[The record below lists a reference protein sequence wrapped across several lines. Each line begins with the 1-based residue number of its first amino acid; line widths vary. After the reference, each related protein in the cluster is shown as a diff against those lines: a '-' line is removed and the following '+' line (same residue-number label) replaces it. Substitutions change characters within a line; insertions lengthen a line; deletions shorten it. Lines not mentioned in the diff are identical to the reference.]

1 MPARFSQ
8 VASGVEHRL
17 KHQPLLRRARVLDV
31 SAELARIELL
41 EGPLAGETVTGLYY
55 RDLGAAPVEGEEVAA
70 NTVGLEMGLGT
81 GGVALIVP
89 PLDGS
94 TAAPANENHFVKLP
108 YTPLQFPASSPPQA
122 EDLSG
127 VPVVVLSLH
136 SHLAPAC
143 CAAATLK
150 PACRTTFVWQEGGA
164 LPVALSRTVREL
176 KGRGLLHA
184 VVSSGSAF
192 GGDLEAPN
200 VYSGFLAAASAQS
213 GARLVLAG
221 VGPGLLGTATAF
233 GHGGM
238 AAAIALNAASS
249 LGAEP
254 VLAPRLSSADPR
266 ARHRGLSHHTRA
278 ALGSAI
284 AGCRVALPASCDVSL
299 EGLPGRHTY
308 EFVEA
313 GAAGSQERFGVT
325 FESMGRCYED
335 DPVFFDAAAA
345 AAALALDGGSS
356 G

>member
-1 MPARFSQ
+1 M
-8 VASGVEHRL
+8 EHRL
-17 KHQPLLRRARVLDV
+17 KHSASQLVLRRARVLAV
-31 SAELARIELL
+31 SPEFAEIELL
-41 EGPLAGETVTGLYY
+41 EGPLAGEIVPGLFY
-55 RDLGAAPVEGEEVAA
+55 RDLGAPPVAGEEVAA

-81 GGVALIVP
+81 GGVAVIVP
-89 PLDGS
+89 SLEGS
-94 TAAPANENHFVKLP
+94 ADAPANEDHFVKLP
-108 YTPLQFPASSPPQA
+108 YTPLQFPAPPPPQA

-127 VPVVVLSLH
+127 APVVVLSLH

-150 PACRTTFVWQEGGA
+150 PACRITFLWQEGGA
-164 LPVALSRTVREL
+164 LPVALSKTVREL
-176 KGRGLLHA
+176 KERDLLHA
-184 VVSSGSAF
+184 VVSEGSCF

-200 VYSGFLAAASAQS
+200 VYSGFLAAANVVSS

-238 AAAIALNAASS
+238 AAAIALNAACS

-266 ARHRGLSHHTRA
+266 ARHRGLSLHTRA
-278 ALGSAI
+278 VLQTALV
-284 AGCRVALPASCDVSL
+284 GCRVALPAPCEVTL
-299 EGLPGRHTY
+299 EGLPDRHAY

-325 FESMGRCYED
+325 FESMGRRYED

-345 AAALALDGGSS
+345 AVALVLDDETSVLHPEAR
-356 G
+356 

>member
-1 MPARFSQ
+1 MER
-8 VASGVEHRL
+8 RL
-17 KHQPLLRRARVLDV
+17 KHPPLLRRARVLAV
-31 SAELARIELL
+31 SEELARIKLL
-41 EGPLAGETVTGLYY
+41 EGPLAGETVPGLFY
-55 RDLGAAPVEGEEVAA
+55 RDLGPSPVAGEEVAA

-89 PLDGS
+89 SLEGS
-94 TAAPANENHFVKLP
+94 ADAPANEDHFVKLP
-108 YTPLQFPASSPPQA
+108 YTPLQFPAAAPPQA
-122 EDLSG
+122 KDLSG

-150 PACRTTFVWQEGGA
+150 PACRTTFLWQEGGA
-164 LPVALSRTVREL
+164 LPVALSKAVREL
-176 KGRGLLHA
+176 KQRELLHA
-184 VVSSGSAF
+184 VVSAGSCF

-200 VYSGFLAAASAQS
+200 VYSGLLAAASVGS

-238 AAAIALNAASS
+238 AAAIALNAASA

-278 ALGSAI
+278 TLGSAL
-284 AGCRVALPASCDVSL
+284 AGCRVALPASCDVTL
-299 EGLPGRHTY
+299 DGLPGRHTY

-325 FESMGRCYED
+325 FESMGRSYED

-345 AAALALDGGSS
+345 AVELALDEESS
-356 G
+356 VPPPEAR

>member
-1 MPARFSQ
+1 
-8 VASGVEHRL
+8 VEHRL
-17 KHQPLLRRARVLDV
+17 KHPPSPPILRRARVLAV

-41 EGPLAGETVTGLYY
+41 EGPLAGETVPGLFY
-55 RDLGAAPVEGEEVAA
+55 RDLGAPPVAGEEVAA

-81 GGVALIVP
+81 GGVAVIAP

-94 TAAPANENHFVKLP
+94 ADAPANEDHFVKLP
-108 YTPLQFPASSPPQA
+108 YTPLQFPAPSPPQA

-150 PACRTTFVWQEGGA
+150 PACPVIFLWQEGGA

-176 KGRGLLHA
+176 KERGLLHA
-184 VVSSGSAF
+184 VVSAGSCF

-200 VYSGFLAAASAQS
+200 VYSGFLAAASVGS
-213 GARLVLAG
+213 GDRLVLAG

-238 AAAIALNAASS
+238 AAAVALNAASS

-254 VLAPRLSSADPR
+254 ILAPRLSAADPR

-278 ALGSAI
+278 ALGAAL
-284 AGCRVALPASCDVSL
+284 AGCRVALPAPCDVPL
-299 EGLPGRHTY
+299 EGLPDRHAY

-345 AAALALDGGSS
+345 AVALALDDGPSVLPLGAR
-356 G
+356 